1 VKLKAKT
8 ELRMRVANS
17 LPTKFKEEQG
27 FLLGITL
34 DPIRK
39 PNLCVRYSVPI
50 AYDGTGIRPVLQAN
64 HVEFWSTDS
73 QQVRGLAEGT

>member
-1 VKLKAKT
+1 
-8 ELRMRVANS
+8 MRVANS
-17 LPTKFKEEQG
+17 LTKFKAEKG

-34 DPIRK
+34 DPNRE

-50 AYDGTGIRPVLQAN
+50 AYDGTVIRPAL
-64 HVEFWSTDS
+64 HIIHMEFWSTDS